1 MNFDVFLSFRGED
14 TRLGFIGHL
23 YNALVR
29 RGIHTFIDDNLPRG
43 EQISAQ
49 LLKTIESSTISIVV
63 FSENYAS
70 SAWCLDEIAKIVECK
85 KNDQLVRPVF
95 YNVDPSEVRN
105 QKGRFGEAL
114 AEHEK
119 VKDNNKVQRWRE
131 ALTEAGNISG
141 CGWHYQYGCSEFKFI
156 QEIVEEISNS
166 KLNRTALFVGRY
178 PVGVNYRVK
187 TILSDI
193 ESNDIHMIGIYG
205 SGRIGKTTIAKAIFN
220 RICDRFEG
228 FSYLENVKEK
238 SGTNASVIE
247 LQETLLFEILGDKN
261 LKVGNK
267 FRGINVI
274 KKRLSCK
281 RILLVIDDVDKWVQV
296 ENLLGG
302 CDWFAFGS
310 RIIITTR
317 DKHLLAT
324 LGKGCSTYEVK
335 ELDNDEALE
344 LFSMHACHGNKPE
357 EDYLELAYQ
366 AIHYAKG
373 LPLALEIMG
382 AELYGRTTQEWKS
395 ALSKYERIPNK
406 DIHKILQI
414 SYEGLDENE
423 KDIFLDIACF
433 FKGLD
438 KNYVVD
444 ILNACNLYPLFGIQK
459 LVDKSLITLSEY
471 NALSMHDLVQQ
482 MGREIVRQESPQM
495 LGRRSRLWC
504 YEDVLEVVTENM
516 V

>member
-1 MNFDVFLSFRGED
+1 M
-14 TRLGFIGHL
+14 
-23 YNALVR
+23 
-29 RGIHTFIDDNLPRG
+29 
-43 EQISAQ
+43 
-49 LLKTIESSTISIVV
+49 
-63 FSENYAS
+63 
-70 SAWCLDEIAKIVECK
+70 
-85 KNDQLVRPVF
+85 
-95 YNVDPSEVRN
+95 
-105 QKGRFGEAL
+105 
-114 AEHEK
+114 
-119 VKDNNKVQRWRE
+119 
-131 ALTEAGNISG
+131 
-141 CGWHYQYGCSEFKFI
+141 
-156 QEIVEEISNS
+156 
-166 KLNRTALFVGRY
+166 
-178 PVGVNYRVK
+178 
-187 TILSDI
+187 
-193 ESNDIHMIGIYG
+193 
-205 SGRIGKTTIAKAIFN
+205 
-220 RICDRFEG
+220 
-228 FSYLENVKEK
+228 
-238 SGTNASVIE
+238 
-247 LQETLLFEILGDKN
+247 
-261 LKVGNK
+261 KVGNK
-267 FRGINVI
+267 FRGINLI
-274 KKRLSCK
+274 KERLSCK

-335 ELDNDEALE
+335 ELDNGEALE
-344 LFSMHACHGNKPE
+344 LFSMHACHGNKLE

-382 AELYGRTTQEWKS
+382 AELYGRTMQEWNS

-444 ILNACNLYPLFGIQK
+444 ILNACNFFPLFGIQK

-482 MGREIVRQESPQM
+482 MGREIV
-495 LGRRSRLWC
+495 
-504 YEDVLEVVTENM
+504 
-516 V
+516 